1 MKELLD
7 NILSNSTYSIIAG
20 VLLLVL
26 VIFLMKKLFKYGLFV
41 IALIICFFAYVHFTG
56 GDIEEIIEE
65 GTEELIKLK
74 DDIKDGITDEIIER
88 NFDEG

>member
-41 IALIICFFAYVHFTG
+41 IGLIICFFAYVHFTG
-56 GDIEEIIEE
+56 GDIEEIVEE
-65 GTEELIKLK
+65 GKEELIKLK
-74 DDIKDGITDEIIER
+74 DVIKDEIIEKS
-88 NFDEG
+88 FDEG